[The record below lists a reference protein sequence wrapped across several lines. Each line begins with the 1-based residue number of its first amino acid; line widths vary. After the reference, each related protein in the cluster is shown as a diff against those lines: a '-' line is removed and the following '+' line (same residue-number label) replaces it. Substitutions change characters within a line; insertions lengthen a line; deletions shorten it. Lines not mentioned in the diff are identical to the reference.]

1 MKTFGLIIIITLTF
15 GFISFKSKIP
25 ITNKPISINTKIESK
40 KNIQTY
46 NIVLNSNPKI
56 PNLEL
61 PKPKENEQIINHFAY
76 TLSYNEL
83 FEQANWVAYELT
95 DIETISHFER
105 TNKFIVDDLVKTGSA
120 SNDDYKKSGYDRGH
134 LAPAG
139 DMGWSEQAMKES
151 FYYSNMSPQNPSF
164 NRGIWKKTEELTR
177 EWAVENK
184 SLYIVTGPILKKDLP
199 TIGPNK
205 VSIPNYYFKAI
216 LDYSEPEIKAIAFLI
231 PNKASKELLQNFT
244 VNIDSLEHLT
254 GYDFYYQLPDSIEN
268 RLEKNN
274 IISNWNWK
282 ETIIKKENNENK
294 EQLKVSVQCLGTTKK
309 GNRCLNKTLN
319 ASGYCRDHLNQ
330 KK

>member
-164 NRGIWKKTEELTR
+164 NRGIW
-177 EWAVENK
+177 
-184 SLYIVTGPILKKDLP
+184 
-199 TIGPNK
+199 
-205 VSIPNYYFKAI
+205 
-216 LDYSEPEIKAIAFLI
+216 
-231 PNKASKELLQNFT
+231 
-244 VNIDSLEHLT
+244 
-254 GYDFYYQLPDSIEN
+254 
-268 RLEKNN
+268 
-274 IISNWNWK
+274 
-282 ETIIKKENNENK
+282 
-294 EQLKVSVQCLGTTKK
+294 
-309 GNRCLNKTLN
+309 
-319 ASGYCRDHLNQ
+319 
-330 KK
+330 

>member
-25 ITNKPISINTKIESK
+25 ITNKPISLNTKIESK
-40 KNIQTY
+40 KNIHTD
-46 NIVLNSNPKI
+46 NLVLNSNQKI
-56 PNLEL
+56 PNIEL
-61 PKPKENEQIINHFAY
+61 PKPKESEEIIKHFAY
-76 TLSYNEL
+76 ALSYNEL

-120 SNDDYKKSGYDRGH
+120 TNDDYKKSGYDRGH

-151 FYYSNMSPQNPSF
+151 FYYSNISPQNPSF

-184 SLYIVTGPILKKDLP
+184 SLYIVTGPILKKKLP

-282 ETIIKKENNENK
+282 EIGIKKENNETE

-319 ASGYCRDHLNQ
+319 SSGYCRDHFNQ
-330 KK
+330 KP

>member
-1 MKTFGLIIIITLTF
+1 MKRFSLIIIITLTF
-15 GFISFKSKIP
+15 GFISFNNKLLITSK
-25 ITNKPISINTKIESK
+25 TTINYD
-40 KNIQTY
+40 NLD
-46 NIVLNSNPKI
+46 LNSNQKI

-61 PKPKENEQIINHFAY
+61 PKPKENEQIIKHFAY
-76 TLSYNEL
+76 TLSYNEYY
-83 FEQANWVAYELT
+83 EQANWVAYELT

-120 SNDDYKKSGYDRGH
+120 TNDDYKKSGYDRGH

-139 DMGWSEQAMKES
+139 DMSWSEQAMKES

-164 NRGIWKKTEELTR
+164 NRGIWKKAEELTR
-177 EWAVENK
+177 EWAIENK

-205 VSIPNYYFKAI
+205 VSIPNYYYKAI

-231 PNKASKELLQNFT
+231 PNKPSKELLQNFT
-244 VNIDSLEHLT
+244 VSIDSLEHLS
-254 GYDFYYQLPDSIEN
+254 GHDFYYQLPDSIEN
-268 RLEKNN
+268 KLEKNS
-274 IISNWNWK
+274 IISNWNWN
-282 ETIIKKENNENK
+282 ETVIKKEINETQ
-294 EQLKVSVQCLGTTKK
+294 EPLKVSIQCLGTTKK

-319 ASGYCRDHLNQ
+319 PSGYCRDHLNQ

>member
-1 MKTFGLIIIITLTF
+1 MKTFGIIVIIALTF
-15 GFISFKSKIP
+15 GFISFKSKLQS
-25 ITNKPISINTKIESK
+25 TNKPISEKDKIESK
-40 KNIQTY
+40 KIIHTNI
-46 NIVLNSNPKI
+46 IILNSTQKI

-61 PKPKENEQIINHFAY
+61 PKQKENEQIIKHFAY
-76 TLSYNEL
+76 TLSYNESY
-83 FEQANWVAYELT
+83 EQANWVAYELT
-95 DIETISHFER
+95 NEETISHFER
-105 TNKFIVDDLVKTGSA
+105 TNKFIIDDLVKTGSA
-120 SNDDYKKSGYDRGH
+120 TNDDYKKSGFDRGH

-139 DMGWSEQAMKES
+139 DMSWSEQAMKES

-164 NRGIWKKTEELTR
+164 NRGIWKKAEELTR
-177 EWAVENK
+177 EWAVKNK
-184 SLYIVTGPILKKDLP
+184 SLYIITGPILTKDLP

-205 VSIPNYYFKAI
+205 VSIPNYYYKAI

-268 RLEKNN
+268 RLEKTN

-282 ETIIKKENNENK
+282 ETIIKKENNETE

-330 KK
+330 KP